1 MIQETIHWIAAIG
14 TDADDD
20 DDIRLRKSLLV
31 ICAVPF
37 VIAGTAWGIL
47 YIAFGETLSGMIPL
61 SYSCVSLLSI
71 MHFGLTRRYPFFR
84 FSQLTLI
91 LLLPFLLMLS
101 LGGFVNGSAVV
112 LWALVCPLG
121 ALFFDEPRHDPLP
134 VPHRS
139 CSIKPH
145 KMKL

>member
-61 SYSCVSLLSI
+61 SYSCVSLLGI

-91 LLLPFLLMLS
+91 LLPPFLLMLS
-101 LGGFVNGSAVV
+101 LG
-112 LWALVCPLG
+112 
-121 ALFFDEPRHDPLP
+121 
-134 VPHRS
+134 
-139 CSIKPH
+139 
-145 KMKL
+145 

>member
-14 TDADDD
+14 ADTDDD
-20 DDIRLRKSLLV
+20 DDTRLRKSLLL

-37 VIAGTAWGIL
+37 VIAGAAWGIL

-61 SYSCVSLLSI
+61 WYSCVSLLSI
-71 MHFGLTRRYPFFR
+71 MHFGPTRRYPFFR

-91 LLLPFLLMLS
+91 LLPPFLLMLS